1 MTATKKTTQGMVTLR
16 PKRTFVYIILIA
28 LFTVVLCLDVVNVA
42 TFPAVSVGMTGMTGQ
57 FTMETGDADADTSG
71 TEAEFGGMTRDFSDA
86 DTSGTEAEFGGMA
99 GGFSGAPGGDMGDM
113 ADQSGVTA
121 EVPSDGEMAQGAGGM
136 GRSGGTADG
145 AASDTAGEE
154 MTLPDGMSDSASA
167 GSVGALYTVR
177 SALRTAWIP
186 ILIVCVLGDGGC
198 IFLLLRARRYNRQL
212 LAASAAQPEA
222 ENGDGE
228 EDELSPRRRKR
239 RLWMI
244 PVALL
249 LVVALVLGLLP
260 TLSTSSTSSVT
271 VNTEILSGTVET
283 GTLDTVLSGTGTLE
297 EEDAVELTLPDTVT
311 VETYYVSNGDT
322 VEEGDLIA
330 AVDSVSVAVA
340 IVNLQADLDALDE
353 DLAEAAEDTL
363 SDTVT
368 ATAGG
373 RVKVIYAEEDIS
385 VVDTMD
391 EYGALMLVSLDGLLA
406 VDVSA
411 TDSLTVGDSV
421 TVTLPD
427 GTEEDGRVAQ
437 LLDGVATVTVSDED
451 TDYGDS
457 VTVTDADGNELGSGA
472 LYIHSE
478 LKVTG
483 YYGTVEDI
491 EVDVDDAVDAGDDLL
506 TLTDVGGSADYLSLL
521 SQREELEA
529 QMQELYL
536 LYMDNNVY
544 AETAGVIS
552 GLSDSA
558 AASTDSDDSADS
570 TDSTDSA
577 DSEDSTD
584 SSETTAAET
593 AASTVSF
600 VLNLLTTADTTDR
613 TAAESVT
620 LSETELTLT
629 EGESVQLTA
638 AVSPEDWSGEMIWA
652 SSDETVATVDSGG
665 LVTWVSVGECMIT
678 VTADDQMAACAVTC
692 QEATEVDSLTLSTRK
707 LSLAAGA
714 AFRLTVTVSPGGW
727 SGEVTWASGDETV
740 ATVDSDGLVTWV
752 SPGTCTVSATA
763 DGCTATCLVICQ
775 EETEATE
782 GSEGSAPGED
792 GSTASDGNAETGAA
806 PDAADGTETAG
817 DADADGMTDQTDS
830 DGTEDMTGMTEDMTG
845 MTDSADSTD
854 TADIDTEALYESA
867 LEEAASSLADGT
879 SDTSDGS
886 GTAAAEEEGIGTYS
900 VGEQTILSIT
910 PQDTM
915 TISISVDELDIL
927 SLTEGQEAVI
937 TLDALTGQ
945 SFSGTVT
952 ALDTSGTNSG
962 GNTKFTAEITMER
975 TGEMLVGMNASV
987 LITLATTEDVLVIPE
1002 AALVEEGSTTYVY
1015 TSYDTSSE
1023 TLGDLVEVETGVSDG
1038 TNVEICSGLSSGDSY
1053 YYSYA
1058 DSLSYTFVSG
1068 ISGFW
1073 S

>member
-1 MTATKKTTQGMVTLR
+1 MTATKKTVQETAAPR

-28 LFTVVLCLDVVNVA
+28 LFTAVLCLDVVNVA
-42 TFPAVSVGMTGMTGQ
+42 TFPAVSVGMAGMTGQ
-57 FTMETGDADADTSG
+57 VTMESWDTDADTSG

-99 GGFSGAPGGDMGDM
+99 GGFSGSPGGDKGDM

-121 EVPSDGEMAQGAGGM
+121 EMPSDGEMTRGAGGM
-136 GRSGGTADG
+136 GQSGGTADG
-145 AASDTAGEE
+145 DTSDTAGEE

-167 GSVGALYTVR
+167 GSVGTLYTVR

-186 ILIVCVLGDGGC
+186 ILIVCILGDGVC

-212 LAASAAQPEA
+212 LAASAAQPET
-222 ENGDGE
+222 ENEDGEE

-283 GTLDTVLSGTGTLE
+283 GTLDTVLSGTGTLA
-297 EEDAVELTLPDTVT
+297 EEDAVEMTLPDTVT

-330 AVDSVSVAVA
+330 TVDSVSVTVA

-368 ATAGG
+368 ATAAG
-373 RVKVIYAEEDIS
+373 RVKVIYAEEDVS

-421 TVTLPD
+421 TVTLSD

-457 VTVTDADGNELGSGA
+457 VTVTDADGNELGSGE

-506 TLTDVGGSADYLSLL
+506 TLTDVGSSADYLSLL

-558 AASTDSDDSADS
+558 TVTTDSEDSDDSEDSTDS

-577 DSEDSTD
+577 DSADSTD
-584 SSETTAAET
+584 SAETTASET
-593 AASTVSF
+593 AASAVSF
-600 VLNLLTTADTTDR
+600 VLNLLTTADTADQT
-613 TAAESVT
+613 TASSVT

-638 AVSPEDWSGEMIWA
+638 AVSPEDWSGEVTWA
-652 SSDETVATVDSGG
+652 SSDETVATVDSDG
-665 LVTWVSVGECMIT
+665 LATWVSVGECMIT

-692 QEATEVDSLTLSTRK
+692 REAVEVDSLTLSTRK

-714 AFRLTVTVSPGGW
+714 AFRLTAAVSPEDW

-740 ATVDSDGLVTWV
+740 ATVDSDGVVTWV
-752 SPGTCTVSATA
+752 SAGTCTVSA
-763 DGCTATCLVICQ
+763 
-775 EETEATE
+775 
-782 GSEGSAPGED
+782 
-792 GSTASDGNAETGAA
+792 
-806 PDAADGTETAG
+806 
-817 DADADGMTDQTDS
+817 
-830 DGTEDMTGMTEDMTG
+830 
-845 MTDSADSTD
+845 
-854 TADIDTEALYESA
+854 
-867 LEEAASSLADGT
+867 
-879 SDTSDGS
+879 
-886 GTAAAEEEGIGTYS
+886 
-900 VGEQTILSIT
+900 
-910 PQDTM
+910 
-915 TISISVDELDIL
+915 
-927 SLTEGQEAVI
+927 
-937 TLDALTGQ
+937 
-945 SFSGTVT
+945 
-952 ALDTSGTNSG
+952 
-962 GNTKFTAEITMER
+962 
-975 TGEMLVGMNASV
+975 
-987 LITLATTEDVLVIPE
+987 
-1002 AALVEEGSTTYVY
+1002 
-1015 TSYDTSSE
+1015 
-1023 TLGDLVEVETGVSDG
+1023 
-1038 TNVEICSGLSSGDSY
+1038 
-1053 YYSYA
+1053 
-1058 DSLSYTFVSG
+1058 
-1068 ISGFW
+1068 
-1073 S
+1073 